1 MWVLA
6 EYLPT
11 ALFSLRAATATSSGG
26 KTLITPTPF
35 SVKMALLD
43 ACLRTQGE
51 AAGRALFPALV
62 DLDIAIRLPDQI
74 AVNTTFTKILRKNEL
89 KNVKPTDKAAAIEDA
104 LGEGEWPFKNT
115 IAYRE
120 YVHFAGPLW
129 LAFEG
134 LVPDRLIPLLLQV
147 NYLGKRGGFMQLRS
161 EPALADD
168 LPGQYTRL
176 TAGQPGG
183 FPLGVLQLVDDF
195 GSSITFEHANVFS
208 AKGMTLGK
216 ERVLR
221 HVVLPYR
228 MARSSRSFTL
238 YERFDD

>member
-43 ACLRTQGE
+43 ACLRTDGE

-62 DLDIAIRLPDQI
+62 GLRVAVSLPDQI

-89 KNVKPTDKAAAIEDA
+89 KNIKPADKGAAIENA
-104 LGEGEWPFKNT
+104 LSEGDWPFKNT

-120 YVHFAGPLW
+120 YVHFAGIVRF
-129 LAFEG
+129 AFEG
-134 LVPDRLIPLLLQV
+134 LAPERLIPLLLQI
-147 NYLGKRGGFMQLRS
+147 NYLGKRGGFVQLWS
-161 EPALADD
+161 EPVVADD
-168 LPGQYTRL
+168 VPDQHTEL
-176 TAGQPGG
+176 TAGQPAG
-183 FPLGVLQLVDDF
+183 FPLGVLQLLDDF
-195 GSSITFEHANVFS
+195 GPNITFEHANVFS
-208 AKGMTLGK
+208 DKGITLGK

-238 YERFDD
+238 YERFDV